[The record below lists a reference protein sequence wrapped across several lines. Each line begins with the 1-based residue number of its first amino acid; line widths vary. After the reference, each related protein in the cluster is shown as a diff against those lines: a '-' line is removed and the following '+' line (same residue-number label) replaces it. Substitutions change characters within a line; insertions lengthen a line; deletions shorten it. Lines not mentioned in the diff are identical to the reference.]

1 MFEKTN
7 GSRAEVWHGTAKKT
21 VGGLTKSSLMKN
33 KHGRIVSRRKHAS
46 GKRSIKHLEK
56 LGYKAKKGHFMLFR
70 KGRKG
75 SRKMMGGTGA
85 PMGMGM
91 QGTPAGNAMAG
102 ISMPMP
108 MMKGGYHMMDKMMM
122 KGGKKYSRKYMK
134 GGYDMMDKDMMMKG
148 GMMDKDMMMKGGK
161 KYSRKYMKGGY
172 DMMDKMMMKGGDD
185 MMMDKDM
192 MDKDMMD
199 KDMMDKDMMDNDMM
213 DKDMMGGKKYSRKYM
228 KGGMAYGG
236 PLSPHTYDGRGVGT
250 SGAGL
255 QIMAT
260 TMS

>member
-21 VGGLTKSSLMKN
+21 SGGLSKSHLMMN

-46 GKRSIKHLEK
+46 GKKSIKHLVK

-70 KGRKG
+70 KGHKG
-75 SRKMMGGTGA
+75 SRKMSRKMRGGVGA
-85 PMGMGM
+85 PMEMGM
-91 QGTPAGNAMAG
+91 PGTPMGNAMSGTA
-102 ISMPMP
+102 MPMP
-108 MMKGGYHMMDKMMM
+108 SMMKDGMMMKGGMMDKMMM
-122 KGGKKYSRKYMK
+122 KGGKRYSRKYMK
-134 GGYDMMDKDMMMKG
+134 GGYDMMDKG
-148 GMMDKDMMMKGGK
+148 MMMKGGK
-161 KYSRKYMKGGY
+161 R
-172 DMMDKMMMKGGDD
+172 
-185 MMMDKDM
+185 
-192 MDKDMMD
+192 
-199 KDMMDKDMMDNDMM
+199 
-213 DKDMMGGKKYSRKYM
+213 YSRKYM

-236 PLSPHTYDGRGVGT
+236 PLSPHSYDGRGVGT